1 MWTIRWG
8 VSLLL
13 LSLGLALAEKD
24 PLEVQAKCGANLQDP
39 WKTLPLI
46 LESNADCTWTITKED
61 NRTIRLIFSDYKFN
75 PSSDCSQENVTVYD
89 GDSSNATSLGGLC
102 KDSRA
107 SAIFESSSSTLTFRI
122 LTDSAEFERSFFA
135 FYYYYSP
142 DDVSQQCGGKLTDP
156 SGTFTS
162 PNYPAFHP
170 HFTFCVWHIE
180 VKPKKTIH
188 VVFSEIFL
196 EIDPTCRFD
205 FLALYDGPNTS
216 SPLIEEV
223 CGRTK
228 RQYDSSSN
236 SLTVLLSADYANSYR
251 GFSAT
256 YTAESNITLTC
267 APDIMTV
274 VIKQSYLQW
283 LGYTEKD
290 LSLLDPTCGTN
301 TSNPVEFNIPFNSC
315 GTLKQVVEN
324 HTVIYTNVIT
334 ASPGGAVVT
343 RQKMLQIIARCEM
356 SSKTIVEI
364 MYTTE
369 NDIIQMESSNNH
381 YDISINFFKSAAFDE
396 PVNESP
402 YYVELNQTLYTEIA
416 LHSSD
421 SNLEVFIE
429 SCIASPKSNFGP
441 PNYDL
446 IQYGC
451 EKDETCHINSLH
463 ESYGRFQFSAFKF
476 LKQQPSIYL
485 QCKVVVCDRND
496 TNSRCTQGC
505 LPRHK
510 RDLSS
515 HRRTVNAVV
524 GPIRLK
530 ANHGALDQSDAIN
543 RAQSDATAG
552 SQGTTGIFLVAVVVL
567 AVNAVILVLGA
578 LRSYRNTHS
587 GYRYQKVP
595 GL

>member
-1 MWTIRWG
+1 MSTNRWR

-13 LSLGLALAEKD
+13 LAFGLALAEKD
-24 PLEVQAKCGANLQDP
+24 PVEVQAKCGANLQDP
-39 WKTLPLI
+39 WKAFPLI
-46 LESNADCTWTITKED
+46 LKANADCTWTITKED
-61 NRTIRLIFSDYKFN
+61 TRTIRLIFSDYTFN
-75 PSSDCSQENVTVYD
+75 PKSDCSQENITVYD
-89 GDSSNATSLGGLC
+89 ADSSSAPLLGGLC
-102 KDSRA
+102 KDSKG
-107 SAIFESSSSTLTFRI
+107 SGIFESSSSSLTFRI
-122 LTDSAEFERSFFA
+122 ITDSAEYERNFFA

-142 DDVSQQCGGKLTDP
+142 DDVSQQCGGNLTKP
-156 SGTFTS
+156 TGTFTS

-170 HFTFCVWHIE
+170 AFTFCVWHIT
-180 VKPKKTIH
+180 VKPRATIH

-196 EIDPTCRFD
+196 ELDPTCRFD
-205 FLALYDGPNTS
+205 FLALYDGPSTS
-216 SPLIEEV
+216 SPLIGEV
-223 CGRTK
+223 CGRTT
-228 RQYDSSSN
+228 REYESSSN
-236 SLTVLLSADYANSYR
+236 TLTVLLSTDYANSYR
-251 GFSAT
+251 GFSAK
-256 YTAESNITLTC
+256 YTTEKNITLTC
-267 APDIMTV
+267 TPRDMTV

-290 LSLLDPTCGTN
+290 LSLIEPTCRTN
-301 TSNPVEFNIPFNSC
+301 TSNPVEFNIPLNSC
-315 GTLKQVVEN
+315 GTLRQVIDDD
-324 HTVIYTNVIT
+324 TVSYTNVIT
-334 ASPGGAVVT
+334 ASPSGVVVT

-356 SSKTIVEI
+356 ANKTIVEI

-369 NDIIQMESSNNH
+369 DDIIQMESSNSH
-381 YDISINFFKSAAFDE
+381 YDLSINFFKSATFDE
-396 PVNESP
+396 LVSESP
-402 YYVELNQTLYTEIA
+402 YYVDLNQTLYTEIA

-421 SNLEVFIE
+421 PNLEVFID

-451 EKDETCHINSLH
+451 EKDETCHIHPLH
-463 ESYGRFQFSAFKF
+463 ERYGRFQFSAFKF
-476 LKQQPSIYL
+476 LTEQPSIYM

-515 HRRTVNAVV
+515 RSRTVNAVV

-530 ANHGALDQSDAIN
+530 SNHGTLDKSDSIN

-552 SQGTTGIFLVAVVVL
+552 SQGTSSIFLIAAVVLV
-567 AVNAVILVLGA
+567 VNSVILVLAA

-587 GYRYQKVP
+587 GYRYQKLP